1 MASDNGFPP
10 IIGTYNGINYYIRNG
25 KQCQRKA
32 GGGFTSESIKN
43 NPKMQ
48 GIRDRNKEMTLCSKF
63 TMNFKDAISPFLKE
77 IQDGTLH
84 ERLMKLFMKIRTFD
98 ETPEGK
104 RTVGRGLKSDT
115 GRKLLKEFK
124 FTAGPDGWNILG
136 PVAAFDPTT
145 GTLKAASFDPQR
157 LKFPKG
163 STHFFLDYG
172 VLEYDLKKDAF
183 RFILNQDTLVVEK
196 EDEARELVLE
206 VPEKPTKGKLVFG
219 VVKVRFYQKL
229 GEQFYESG
237 ARGSVG
243 IGVVTNE

>member
-63 TMNFKDAISPFLKE
+63 TMNFKDALSPFFKE
-77 IQDGTLH
+77 IKDGTLH
-84 ERLMKLFMKIRTFD
+84 ERLMKLFMNIRNLD

-104 RTVGRGLKSDT
+104 RTAGRGLKSDT

-124 FTAGPDGWNILG
+124 FTGGPDGRSILG
-136 PVAAFDPTT
+136 PIVALDETT
-145 GTLKAASFDPQR
+145 GTLKAVAFDPGR

-163 STHFFLDYG
+163 STHFFMDYG
-172 VLEYDLKKDAF
+172 VLEYDVKTDSF
-183 RFILNQDTLVVEK
+183 RFILNEGTLVVEK
-196 EDEARELVLE
+196 GDEARELVLE
-206 VPEKPTKGKLVFG
+206 VPEKPKKGKLVFG
-219 VVKVRFYQKL
+219 IVKVRFYQKV
-229 GEQFYESG
+229 GDRFYESG
-237 ARGSVG
+237 AKGGVG
-243 IGVVTNE
+243 IGVV

>member
-1 MASDNGFPP
+1 MASKNGFPP
-10 IIGTYNGINYYIRNG
+10 IIGTYNGINYYMRNG

-63 TMNFKDAISPFLKE
+63 TMNFKDAMSPFFKE
-77 IQDGTLH
+77 IHDGTLH
-84 ERLMKLFMKIRTFD
+84 ERLMKLFMKIRTLD

-104 RTVGRGLKSDT
+104 RTAGRGLKSDT

-136 PVAAFDPTT
+136 PVVAFDTKT
-145 GTLKAASFDPQR
+145 GTLNAASFDPGR

-172 VLEYDLKKDAF
+172 VLEYDLKTEVF
-183 RFILNQDTLVVEK
+183 RFILNEGTLVVEK
-196 EDEARELVLE
+196 GDEARELVLE
-206 VPEKPTKGKLVFG
+206 VPEKPMKGGLVFG
-219 VVKVRFYQKL
+219 VVKVRFYQKV
-229 GEQFYESG
+229 GDQFYESG
-237 ARGSVG
+237 AKGGVG